1 MSDLTRRSAHRC
13 FGGTVGFYEHASS
26 EIGGRMRF
34 AVFLPPRAEQ
44 RKVPVLMY
52 LAGLTCTEETFMT
65 KGGALSEAARL
76 GLALV
81 APDTSPRD
89 KRHAGDDAS
98 WDFGLG
104 AGFYVDATQ
113 APWREGYRLYS
124 YVSRELPALIEH
136 EFPIDTRRWGLFG
149 HSMGGHGALVV
160 GLRNRERF
168 KSISAFAPI
177 AAPMQC
183 PWGEKAF
190 GSYLGADR
198 EAWRS
203 YDASELIRS
212 GARADEI
219 LIDQGLGDQFLAEQ
233 LKPEILEAACKAS
246 GQSLNLRRH
255 AGYDHG
261 YYFIQSFMADHLA
274 HHARQLGIQSV

>member
-13 FGGTVGFYEHASS
+13 FGGTVAFYEHSS
-26 EIGGRMRF
+26 TEIDGRMRF
-34 AVFLPPRAEQ
+34 AVFLPPQADQDR
-44 RKVPVLMY
+44 VPVLMY
-52 LAGLTCTEETFMT
+52 LAGLTCTEDTFMT
-65 KGGALSEAARL
+65 KAGALKDASRL

-89 KRHAGDDAS
+89 KRYPGDDAN

-113 APWREGYRLYS
+113 APWRDSYRMYS
-124 YVSRELPALIEH
+124 YVSCELPALIED
-136 EFPIDTRRWGLFG
+136 EFSIDATRWGVFG

-160 GLRNRERF
+160 GLRNRARF

-177 AAPMQC
+177 SAPMQC

-190 GSYLGADR
+190 SIYLGRDR
-198 EAWRS
+198 NAWRQ
-203 YDASELIRS
+203 YDASELVRG
-212 GARADEI
+212 GACASDI
-219 LIDQGLGDQFLAEQ
+219 LIDQGLADQFLTEQ
-233 LKPEILEAACKAS
+233 LKSEIFEQACAEA
-246 GQSLNLRRH
+246 GQKLSLRRH

-261 YYFIQSFMADHLA
+261 YYFIQSFIDDHLR
-274 HHARQLGIQSV
+274 HHAKLLSA

>member
-1 MSDLTRRSAHRC
+1 MAALTLRSRHRC
-13 FGGTVGFYEHASS
+13 FGGWVGFHEHDSA

-34 AVFLPPRAEQ
+34 AVFLPPQAEQ
-44 RKVPVLMY
+44 GRVPVLMY
-52 LAGLTCTEETFMT
+52 LAGLTCTDETFMT
-65 KGGALSEAARL
+65 KAGALQEAARL

-89 KRHAGDDAS
+89 RRHPGDDAS

-113 APWREGYRLYS
+113 APWRDGYRMYS
-124 YVSRELPALIEH
+124 YVCRELPELVER
-136 EFPIDTRRWGLFG
+136 EFAVDGRRWGLFG

-160 GLRNRERF
+160 GLRNPGRF
-168 KSISAFAPI
+168 RSLSAFAPI

-190 GSYLGADR
+190 SNYLGPDR
-198 EAWRS
+198 AAWRS
-203 YDASELIRS
+203 YDATELVRG
-212 GARADEI
+212 GATASDI
-219 LIDQGLGDQFLAEQ
+219 LIDQGLDDQFLTNQ
-233 LKPEILEAACKAS
+233 LKPELFEAACAQS
-246 GQSLNLRRH
+246 GQKLTLRRH

-274 HHARQLGIQSV
+274 HHASQLEKA

>member
-1 MSDLTRRSAHRC
+1 MSGLTKRSAHRC
-13 FGGTVGFYEHASS
+13 FGGTVGYYEHVSS

-34 AVFLPPRAEQ
+34 AIFLPPQAE
-44 RKVPVLMY
+44 RDKVPVLMY

-65 KGGALSEAARL
+65 KAGALGEAARL
-76 GLALV
+76 GIALM

-89 KRHAGDDAS
+89 KRHPGDDAS

-113 APWREGYRLYS
+113 APWSDGYRMYS
-124 YVSRELPALIEH
+124 YVSRELPALIEE
-136 EFPIDTRRWGLFG
+136 EFSVDARRWGVFG

-160 GLRNRERF
+160 GLRNRARF

-190 GSYLGADR
+190 SNYLGPDR
-198 EAWRS
+198 SAWQQ
-203 YDASELIRS
+203 YDASELVRG
-212 GARADEI
+212 GARVSEI
-219 LIDQGLGDQFLAEQ
+219 LIDQGMADQFLTEQ
-233 LKPEILEAACKAS
+233 LKPEIFEQACTEA
-246 GQSLNLRRH
+246 GQKLSLRRH

-261 YYFIQSFMADHLA
+261 YYFIQSFMTDHLA
-274 HHARQLGIQSV
+274 HHAAQLKA